1 MPFTLPVVP
10 LLVIWIGVTTAAAVL
25 GMLNSRE
32 ALRSTPLA
40 ALREAEN

>member
-1 MPFTLPVVP
+1 VLS
-10 LLVIWIGVTTAAAVL
+10 LLAIWAGVSIAAAVL

-40 ALREAEN
+40 ALREAES